1 MGTGLDM
8 ILTVGS
14 IVIGIM
20 ILTGHGDIFMKG
32 GDAQKREKL
41 YDKNKMDKASGIA
54 LILIG
59 IATGIDSFTTGV
71 AAKVGYVVVLL
82 IILVVLIYFLKVK
95 CKK

>member
-8 ILTVGS
+8 ILTVGA

-32 GDAQKREKL
+32 GDAVKREKL

-71 AAKVGYVVVLL
+71 AAKIGYVVVLL
-82 IILVVLIYFLKVK
+82 IILVVLIYYLKVK